1 MWLPRVFP
9 SNVRCV
15 FSAAACSSNVS
26 CARNFGFPIL
36 RFDDS
41 MYRLLLKR
49 NSLICLKDKQMT
61 AKNEKR
67 ILKLLLRCQPFP
79 GKGGS
84 FREGDWAQ
92 LASEQLQDLSSGSRG
107 EAESGEREGEVGGN
121 EDQKATRRK
130 NLTVNGSLQVK
141 KSTLEENCK
150 KGVKKSHRCQKKQ
163 SACLKIIS
171 KSLVAGKECLNI
183 LGSETEISDS
193 SSMEGILL
201 FHHLILPLLLKKPNL
216 SKTIPNFKG
225 SNNAWALKVLSKLRP
240 KNVKHSTLVNAI
252 YLLNKTIYGLSIGD
266 LFKLLNVSIVEMNRL
281 KDFLEPVLVLDSKR
295 FKLLSPLLREMTKP
309 DESRVTDLGL
319 GFARILGENQ
329 HRRVRLLELAHHYS
343 ENGFYFALKQTLS
356 KIDNFLVL
364 FDYSTK
370 FSLFW

>member
-1 MWLPRVFP
+1 MKEKKL
-9 SNVRCV
+9 
-15 FSAAACSSNVS
+15 
-26 CARNFGFPIL
+26 
-36 RFDDS
+36 
-41 MYRLLLKR
+41 
-49 NSLICLKDKQMT
+49 T
-61 AKNEKR
+61 THNEKR

-107 EAESGEREGEVGGN
+107 ETESGTREGDLEGN

-130 NLTVNGSLQVK
+130 NLTVNGSIRIQ
-141 KSTLEENCK
+141 KSTLEENSK
-150 KGVKKSHRCQKKQ
+150 RGAKKSHKFQKKK

-171 KSLVAGKECLNI
+171 KSSVAKNECLNI
-183 LGSETEISDS
+183 LGSKADISEL

-201 FHHLILPLLLKKPNL
+201 FHHLILPLLLKRPTL
-216 SKTIPNFKG
+216 SKNVPDFKAT
-225 SNNAWALKVLSKLRP
+225 NNPWALKVLSKLRP
-240 KNVKHSTLVNAI
+240 KNLKQSTLVNAI
-252 YLLNKTIYGLSIGD
+252 YLLNKTIYGLDIGD

-281 KDFLEPVLVLDSKR
+281 KDFLGPVLVSDSKR
-295 FKLLSPLLREMTKP
+295 LKLLSPLLREMTKP
-309 DESRVTDLGL
+309 GESRVTDLGL
-319 GFARILGENQ
+319 SFARILGENQ